1 MCQSNVTDCSW
12 ISHRDGLCLFL
23 THCTEVEVGNSPEF
37 TSAMVNC
44 GNAQHSEFEVLLSL
58 HTNREY
64 IVCRI
69 RISVTTVLELER
81 FRLMKCTFLPMTSFC
96 DFICLYNFELFSHF
110 SNFSKIVDS
119 GWIS

>member
-1 MCQSNVTDCSW
+1 MCKFNITDCNW

-37 TSAMVNC
+37 KSAMVNC
-44 GNAQHSEFEVLLSL
+44 GNAQHSEFEVSL
-58 HTNREY
+58 PLYASRAY
-64 IVCRI
+64 IICQI
-69 RISVTTVLELER
+69 RVSVTTVLELER
-81 FRLMKCTFLPMTSFC
+81 FRLMSCTFLPMTSCC
-96 DFICLYNFELFSHF
+96 DFILSVWISHF